1 MACLSLFYNSNVATF
16 SPVSSPMSHH
26 HTSGWLLFS
35 LFFCLSSKVES
46 ISLFFRLY
54 VACLSL
60 FYNSNVATFSLVSY
74 SMSIHLTSRWMVF
87 LYFTGSTQRWRVSPC
102 SLSYLWHVYLHF
114 TILMWPLSLQHPTL
128 CLFTI
133 LQSGYFYSIL
143 PYQTISRWFFSILWL
158 ICGKF
163 FSIKLDGM
171 AHVIFKLSCLL
182 LLYFYQIIKGEQF
195 FPVS

>member
-1 MACLSLFYNSNVATF
+1 M
-16 SPVSSPMSHH
+16 
-26 HTSGWLLFS
+26 
-35 LFFCLSSKVES
+35 
-46 ISLFFRLY
+46 
-54 VACLSL
+54 ACLSL

-87 LYFTGSTQRWRVSPC
+87 LYFTGSTQQWIVYPC
-102 SLSYLWHVYLHF
+102 SSSYMWQFFLHF

-143 PYQTISRWFFSILWL
+143 PYQTIGRWFLSILWL

-171 AHVIFKLSCLL
+171 AHVIFKLSWLL
-182 LLYFYQIIKGEQF
+182 FLFFNQIIKSGQF